1 MCADYWAFPSG
12 KPWTGSNLFAS
23 VPNLEITMKTL
34 ILAAIRCSLIFLV
47 AIGVAISIQAT
58 PSSARTIGMVAD
70 DDTASVTVF
79 DADTDTVLGTVSITS
94 VLGGAI
100 GDVLITPDQS
110 RGFVTNFNS
119 EVFVIDLTTSPPS
132 LAGGTNP
139 IPISNYGEDLSI
151 SPNGRFLV
159 VSDGSAFQPI
169 SVIDIAAQVEIS
181 TLSVGSDTNSVDVCS
196 DGSVLATSSIY
207 GTVRRLTIS
216 GTGTLTDTGEVL
228 VAGGDEPNNVFCA
241 PSGNTGIVITRDA
254 DKIRSFRIPG
264 LGLVHT
270 RALSGDFGISGLVNS
285 AGDRAFTRDNGG
297 FVDVFSYNSTTGALG
312 AVPVLS
318 IPITDTLTF
327 YGMDQM
333 ALTPEGNKLY
343 VSQPNA
349 LNVYDAST
357 GALLTRITD
366 PNIVSPTG
374 VFLSGPAS
382 PTPTP
387 TATPPRPITV
397 TFNTN
402 PAGLFYRVDGTTYN
416 SAHVFSWPSGSSHTI
431 STTSPQRGS
440 SGVRYVWQS
449 WSDNGA
455 RSHTIAPTTST
466 PYTATFTTQ
475 YYLTMNAGTGGTV
488 MPASGWR
495 NKGAQVT
502 IRATPSNGYHFT
514 GWTGSGNGS
523 YSGPNNPASV
533 TMNAPITET
542 ASFSQ

>member
-1 MCADYWAFPSG
+1 
-12 KPWTGSNLFAS
+12 
-23 VPNLEITMKTL
+23 MKTL
-34 ILAAIRCSLIFLV
+34 IFAAIRCSLIFLV
-47 AIGVAISIQAT
+47 AIDVAISIQAT

-79 DADTDTVLGTVSITS
+79 DADTDTVLGTVSITP
-94 VLGGAI
+94 GRAI

-159 VSDGSAFQPI
+159 VSDGSVTQPV
-169 SVIDIAAQVEIS
+169 SVIDIAAQAEIS
-181 TLSVGSDTNSVDVCS
+181 TLSVRSDTNSIDVCS
-196 DGSVLATSSIY
+196 DGSVLATSSHDS
-207 GTVRRLTIS
+207 TVRRLTIN

-228 VAGGDEPNNVFCA
+228 AAGGVPNNVFCA
-241 PSGNTGIVITRDA
+241 PNGNTGIVITRDA
-254 DKIRSFRIPG
+254 DKIRSFTIPG
-264 LGLVHT
+264 LGLVQT
-270 RALSGDFGISGLVNS
+270 RALSGSFGISGLVNS
-285 AGDRAFTRDNGG
+285 AGDRAFTRDNAVFDGG
-297 FVDVFSYNSTTGALG
+297 FIDVFSYNSTTGVLG

-318 IPITDTLTF
+318 IPITVTPAY

-374 VFLSGPAS
+374 VFLSGLAS

-402 PAGLFYRVDGTTYN
+402 PSGLSYMVDGTTYN
-416 SAHVFSWPSGSSHTI
+416 SAHVFSWRSGSSHTI
-431 STTSPQRGS
+431 STTSPQNGA
-440 SGVRYVWQS
+440 SGIRFVWQS
-449 WSDNGA
+449 WSDDGA
-455 RSHTIAPTTST
+455 MSHTIAPTTST
-466 PYTATFTTQ
+466 AYTATFTTQ
-475 YYLTMNAGTGGTV
+475 YHLTMNAGTGGTV
-488 MPASGWR
+488 MPSSGWR
-495 NKGAQVT
+495 NKGAHVT
-502 IRATPSNGYHFT
+502 IRATPANGYHFT
-514 GWTGSGNGS
+514 GWRGSGNGS
-523 YSGPNNPASV
+523 YSGPNNPASI
-533 TMNAPITET
+533 TMNEPITET